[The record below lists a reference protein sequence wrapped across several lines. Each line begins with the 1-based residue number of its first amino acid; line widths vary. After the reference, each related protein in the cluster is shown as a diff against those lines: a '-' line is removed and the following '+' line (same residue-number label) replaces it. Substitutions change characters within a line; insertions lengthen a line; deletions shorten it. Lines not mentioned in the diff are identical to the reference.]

1 MLNAVHLMGRLTADP
16 DFHQTETYKATR
28 FTLAVPRD
36 FKNKKTGERDTDFIR
51 VTAWG
56 SLADFVC
63 TYFKKG
69 SPLALSGSLR
79 TRNYLDKEG
88 NKRTATE
95 IVASDVYFAGS
106 NKASTDQPAS
116 ATDEPLPE
124 PPNGYDEYADS
135 VKEALDGEDDYPFKD

>member
-124 PPNGYDEYADS
+124 PPNSNEEY
-135 VKEALDGEDDYPFKD
+135 LDNIDDDYPF